1 MSSSAQRSSSLKFS
15 HILVTVMVALVF
27 GVIFKLWDSVYGIV
41 KPLFPQAGQLT
52 YGMWFMAGPFA
63 YLLLRKPGVALIA
76 SLAAASISALLSS
89 EWGLQ
94 TIVYG
99 FFQGLAAELLFTAVR
114 YKKAGLAVAGIAG
127 IMSAAASFLI
137 DLVYGYANYETWVL
151 ILKYGLRVGSAFLFA
166 GVFAYFLVRALE
178 ATGVTSSLRPASEE
192 DYQSLSR

>member
-1 MSSSAQRSSSLKFS
+1 MSSSAQRSSGLKFS

-99 FFQGLAAELLFTAVR
+99 FFQGLAAELIFTVVR

-127 IMSAAASFLI
+127 IMSAAGSFLI

>member
-1 MSSSAQRSSSLKFS
+1 MSNSVQRSSGLKFS

-99 FFQGLAAELLFTAVR
+99 FFQGLAAELVFTSVR
-114 YKKAGLAVAGIAG
+114 YRKASLAVAGIAG
-127 IMSAAASFLI
+127 ILSAAASFLI

>member
-99 FFQGLAAELLFTAVR
+99 FFQGLAAELIFTAVR

-151 ILKYGLRVGSAFLFA
+151 ILKYGLRVSSAFLFA

>member
-1 MSSSAQRSSSLKFS
+1 MSNSVQRSNGLKFS

-99 FFQGLAAELLFTAVR
+99 FFQGLAAELVFTAVR
-114 YKKAGLAVAGIAG
+114 YRKASLAIAGIAG

-137 DLVYGYANYETWVL
+137 DLVYGYANYETWIL

>member
-1 MSSSAQRSSSLKFS
+1 MSNSVQQSRGLKFS

-63 YLLLRKPGVALIA
+63 YLLIRKPGVALLA

-99 FFQGLAAELLFTAVR
+99 FFQGLAAELVFTAVR
-114 YKKAGLAVAGIAG
+114 YRKASLLVAGIAG

-166 GVFAYFLVRALE
+166 GIFAYFLVRALE
-178 ATGVTSSLRPASEE
+178 ATGVTSLLRPVSKE
-192 DYQSLSR
+192 DYQSLGR